1 MEFKIVVLGG
11 DGIGP
16 DVVHESIKV
25 LEEVGRQFGHKF
37 NFEQALL
44 GGVAIEATGTALP
57 EETLNK
63 ALTAD
68 AVLLGAVGDPKYD
81 SPNAK
86 VKPESGLLAIRTGL
100 GLFANIRPVKMFP
113 QLVDSTA
120 LKPEIVKD
128 VDMVF
133 VRELTGSVYFA
144 EPKKRFAD
152 ERGRGAVDTMQ
163 YYEDEIERI
172 LRVGFELARRRQ
184 KRLTSIDKANVLKSS
199 QLWRE
204 MAEEVKADYPDVT
217 LEHVLVDAAAMILIN
232 NPSRFDVLVTENM
245 FGDILTDEASM
256 LAGSMGMLPSASLAG
271 IPQEDKRCLGLYEP
285 CHGSA
290 PDIKGK
296 GIANP
301 IATILS
307 VAMMLRYSLALSKEA
322 QAVEMAVQ
330 KALQDG
336 YATKDIA
343 LNKQTLVSTQ
353 EMGDAITK
361 RIGL

>member
-1 MEFKIVVLGG
+1 MEFKITVLGG

-16 DVVHESIKV
+16 DVIAESIKA
-25 LEEVGRQFGHKF
+25 LNAVGKTYGHKF
-37 NFEQALL
+37 DFQEALL
-44 GGVAIEATGTALP
+44 GGVAIEATGKALP
-57 EETLNK
+57 EQTLK
-63 ALTAD
+63 QCLASD

-81 SPNAK
+81 SPNAPI
-86 VKPESGLLAIRTGL
+86 KPESGLLAIRKGL

-113 QLVDSTA
+113 QLVNSTA

-144 EPKKRFAD
+144 EPKKRFND

-172 LRVGFELARRRQ
+172 LRVGFELAR
-184 KRLTSIDKANVLKSS
+184 KRSKNLTSIDKANVLKSS

-204 MAEEVKADYPDVT
+204 MAEEVKKDYPDVT
-217 LEHVLVDAAAMILIN
+217 LNHVLVDAASMYLISR
-232 NPSRFDVLVTENM
+232 PSTFDVLVTENM

-256 LAGSMGMLPSASLAG
+256 LAGSMGMLPSASLSG
-271 IPQEDKRCLGLYEP
+271 IPGDAEKCLGLYEP

-290 PDIKGK
+290 PDIKGL

-307 VAMMLRYSLALSKEA
+307 ASMMLRYSLALPKEA
-322 QAVEMAVQ
+322 DAVEKAVCCAMA
-330 KALQDG
+330 DG
-336 YATKDIA
+336 FATKDIA
-343 LNKQTLVSTQ
+343 LAGQKYVSTSQ
-353 EMGDAITK
+353 MGSAIAA
-361 RIGL
+361 RI